1 MTVNSTSP
9 VKQKSLGWTKLQAV
23 TRFINPDHT
32 PRRVQLAPISETDQL
47 HHRNHPS
54 KRRKKEYP
62 SSIASSVLS
71 TSTAGRLG
79 KSFMSLQDSLL
90 APTGARQNQPKEVAS
105 VSSHLVD
112 PHESI
117 PDRLKIFLGT
127 WNMYGRLLPIDL
139 ATFLTHNRPDF
150 HETLLPHLDGS
161 ATHPY
166 HLLAIGTQECERDI
180 SESLFYPSKEVWE
193 QRLSEY
199 LGQNYQLLQTET
211 LAALHIAVF
220 VWAPVRHYV
229 KAVHSDYIKT
239 GWANMIGNKG
249 AVAISVQFGSRS
261 LCFINCHLT
270 AHQTKLTERNAN
282 VDRILKELK
291 IQDFSSTPTKTR
303 SLAFR
308 LSHASRHQTRSAEK
322 MPERRKPQASKEEH
336 VHSSA
341 TSVIDRFDH
350 VFLFGDTNYRINA
363 ERDWVLS
370 TIKKGDYK
378 SLLRFDQLSLERSDP
393 ASPLAVFK
401 EHTINF
407 PPTYKFDAL
416 PSPPGSTASSTST
429 TNTTNPD
436 PPPFLAN
443 SASSTPATSTMDVRP
458 MNNKRSSSLPAPD
471 RSSLIA
477 PNAPSLLCYDTGPKQ
492 RVPSWTDRILW
503 YDRPR
508 PEARQTKKIKKSKT
522 IANDVRQTSNQ
533 WWKRNKKKSP
543 SKDTICWWYGAVM
556 DEQLCGASDHIP
568 VIGVFGV
575 YFDEWVVKKAQKMP
589 RQSVSLQAVHEN
601 GNHPRRKKM
610 WWRRLFSF

>member
-9 VKQKSLGWTKLQAV
+9 VTKKPLGWTKLQVV
-23 TRFINPDHT
+23 TRFINQPDNS
-32 PRRVQLAPISETDQL
+32 PRHIQHVPVSETDQEL
-47 HHRNHPS
+47 LRNHS
-54 KRRKKEYP
+54 LKRRKKEHA
-62 SSIASSVLS
+62 SSIASSIAS

-90 APTGARQNQPKEVAS
+90 TSARGRQYRTKKGSS
-105 VSSHLVD
+105 VSSQLVD
-112 PHESI
+112 PTESV
-117 PDRLKIFLGT
+117 PDRLKIYLGT

-139 ATFLTHNRPDF
+139 ATFLTHNRSDF

-211 LAALHIAVF
+211 LAALHLAVF
-220 VWAPVRHYV
+220 VWAPVSHYV
-229 KAVHSDYIKT
+229 KAVHSDHIKT

-261 LCFINCHLT
+261 FCFINCHLT

-282 VDRILKELK
+282 VDRILNELK
-291 IQDFSSTPTKTR
+291 IQDFSSPPSKTR
-303 SLAFR
+303 NLGFR
-308 LSHASRHQTRSAEK
+308 LSYGHRHNNRSTGKVAENK
-322 MPERRKPQASKEEH
+322 KSQATKEDNGNQSGKGPPE
-336 VHSSA
+336 
-341 TSVIDRFDH
+341 
-350 VFLFGDTNYRINA
+350 
-363 ERDWVLS
+363 LS
-370 TIKKGDYK
+370 YHCGANFVPHIW

-393 ASPLAVFK
+393 TSPLAAFK

-416 PSPPGSTASSTST
+416 PSPPGSSASTSST
-429 TNTTNPD
+429 TNMSTVD
-436 PPPFLAN
+436 PPSFSPN
-443 SASSTPATSTMDVRP
+443 SAASTPATSTMDVRP
-458 MNNKRSSSLPAPD
+458 VSKRRSQSLPVPD
-471 RSSLIA
+471 VNTLIA
-477 PNAPSLLCYDTGPKQ
+477 PNAPSGLSYDTGPKQ

-508 PEARQTKKIKKSKT
+508 PDTRQMKKIRKSKT
-522 IANDVRQTSNQ
+522 TAREMKQTSSQ
-533 WWKRNKKKSP
+533 WWKRNNKKSSI

-556 DEQLCGASDHIP
+556 DEALCGASDHIP

-575 YFDEWVVKKAQKMP
+575 YFDEWVTKKPPKLP
-589 RQSVSLQAVHEN
+589 RQSVSLPPVREN

-610 WWRRLFSF
+610 WWKRIFNF